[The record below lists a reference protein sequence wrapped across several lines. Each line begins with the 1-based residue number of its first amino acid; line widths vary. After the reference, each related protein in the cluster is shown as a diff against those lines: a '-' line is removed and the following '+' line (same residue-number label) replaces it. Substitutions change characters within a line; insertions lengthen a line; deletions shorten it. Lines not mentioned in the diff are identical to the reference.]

1 MAGKKKEGK
10 SYAEMTTEEKLTYLD
25 NELKTAKENLKKA
38 KSRILVLENKKNNL
52 IISEIEKKAK
62 GENKELKDLM

>member
-25 NELKTAKENLKKA
+25 NELKTAQENLKKA